1 MKTLVTWKT
10 AEALVSHGLYSL
22 LECLWN
28 GLWRLHNHV
37 SWVSLLRSL
46 LTMLVSVASR
56 GFLVRSVY
64 SKQKLR
70 CM

>member
-37 SWVSLLRSL
+37 SWVSLV
-46 LTMLVSVASR
+46 LTMLVSVASEA
-56 GFLVRSVY
+56 FL
-64 SKQKLR
+64 
-70 CM
+70 